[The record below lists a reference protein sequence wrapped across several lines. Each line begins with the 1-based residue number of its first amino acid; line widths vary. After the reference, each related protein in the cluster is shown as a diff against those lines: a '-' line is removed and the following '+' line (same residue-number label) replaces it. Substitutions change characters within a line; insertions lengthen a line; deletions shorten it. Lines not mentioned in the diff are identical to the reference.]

1 MQQKGLLAGELLF
14 FISIIIIT
22 FADVKMMLVL
32 NSCGQESEL

>member
-32 NSCGQESEL
+32 ISFGQESEL